1 MASAEV
7 CMSKIPVLIVEDSE
21 QSREVLEATVLGSP
35 GLSLAGSVATPGDA
49 IEAAIRLKPAILILD
64 IFLKEGTGL
73 DVLRAIREQG
83 LSISII
89 VVTNAPS
96 AALKRHCSD
105 LGARYFFDKSLELE
119 VFQNALR
126 TLGAEIAP
134 I

>member
-1 MASAEV
+1 
-7 CMSKIPVLIVEDSE
+7 MSKIPVLIVEDSE